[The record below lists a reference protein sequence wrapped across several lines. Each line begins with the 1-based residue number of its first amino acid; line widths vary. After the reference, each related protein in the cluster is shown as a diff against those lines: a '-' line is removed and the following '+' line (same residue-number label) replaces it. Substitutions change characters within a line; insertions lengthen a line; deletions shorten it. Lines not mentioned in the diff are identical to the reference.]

1 MLFTVKPIS
10 VSAGKLWRKVSMVS
24 LTRYRADHFVKSLKN
39 RAVSLIT
46 GNLDVLTRD
55 VLVITY
61 GNSDWLQAENSKFT
75 LQSTGRNEIA
85 KWRQVKKSQQ
95 LRILHVC
102 PVTQPTS
109 NPSQQG
115 FINPVHDNIS
125 MHILHSVL
133 YLYVF
138 PKVLT
143 GRICSIIKSFFGWWS
158 F

>member
-1 MLFTVKPIS
+1 
-10 VSAGKLWRKVSMVS
+10 MVS

-85 KWRQVKKSQQ
+85 K
-95 LRILHVC
+95 
-102 PVTQPTS
+102 
-109 NPSQQG
+109 
-115 FINPVHDNIS
+115 
-125 MHILHSVL
+125 
-133 YLYVF
+133 
-138 PKVLT
+138 
-143 GRICSIIKSFFGWWS
+143 
-158 F
+158 